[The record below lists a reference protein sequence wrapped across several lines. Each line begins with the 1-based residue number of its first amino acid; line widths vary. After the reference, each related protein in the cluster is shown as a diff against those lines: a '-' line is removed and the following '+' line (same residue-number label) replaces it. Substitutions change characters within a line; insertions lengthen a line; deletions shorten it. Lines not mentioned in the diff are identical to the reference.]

1 MRKGALGAPGAR
13 PHGEPS
19 SRDGEVARPA
29 HPQQLRSLPAS
40 HPRVG
45 RCTRGDLQGPEVWFA
60 EVDDLPAADMAEL
73 CHEHTNCIKGFKA
86 TATGD
91 LAPLAGWWH
100 FLWDQDNMQWNITD
114 PTGENGYVVV
124 QSVDASF
131 PPAALIN
138 AAPGIVLQPIVSII
152 EEEGLFPPIRRS

>member
-1 MRKGALGAPGAR
+1 M
-13 PHGEPS
+13 
-19 SRDGEVARPA
+19 
-29 HPQQLRSLPAS
+29 
-40 HPRVG
+40 
-45 RCTRGDLQGPEVWFA
+45 
-60 EVDDLPAADMAEL
+60 DDLPAADVAEL
-73 CHEHTNCIKGFKA
+73 CREHKNCIKGFKA

-100 FLWDQDNMQWNITD
+100 FLWDQENMQWNITD

-138 AAPGIVLQPIVSII
+138 AAPGVLLQPIVSII

>member
-1 MRKGALGAPGAR
+1 MSFEEMGAQALRHALMDHWR
-13 PHGEPS
+13 IEQPS
-19 SRDGEVARPA
+19 FASGSP
-29 HPQQLRSLPAS
+29 PAS
-40 HPRVG
+40 FPRVG
-45 RCTRGDLQGPEVWFA
+45 RWTRGDLQGPEVWFA
-60 EVDDLPAADMAEL
+60 GVDDLPAADTAEL
-73 CHEHTNCIKGFKA
+73 CHEHQDCIKGFKA

-100 FLWDQDNMQWNITD
+100 FVWDQENMQWNITD

-138 AAPGIVLQPIVSII
+138 AAPGILLQPIVSII
-152 EEEGLFPPIRRS
+152 EEEGLFPPIRSS

>member
-1 MRKGALGAPGAR
+1 M
-13 PHGEPS
+13 
-19 SRDGEVARPA
+19 
-29 HPQQLRSLPAS
+29 
-40 HPRVG
+40 
-45 RCTRGDLQGPEVWFA
+45 
-60 EVDDLPAADMAEL
+60 DDLPAADMAEL
-73 CHEHTNCIKGFKA
+73 CHEHQDCIKGFKA

-100 FLWDQDNMQWNITD
+100 FVWDQENMQWNITD

-138 AAPGIVLQPIVSII
+138 AAPGILIQPIVSII
-152 EEEGLFPPIRRS
+152 EEECLFTPIRSS

>member
-1 MRKGALGAPGAR
+1 M
-13 PHGEPS
+13 
-19 SRDGEVARPA
+19 
-29 HPQQLRSLPAS
+29 
-40 HPRVG
+40 
-45 RCTRGDLQGPEVWFA
+45 
-60 EVDDLPAADMAEL
+60 DDLPAADMAEL
-73 CHEHTNCIKGFKA
+73 CHEHQGCIKGFKA

-100 FLWDQDNMQWNITD
+100 FVWDQENMQWNITD

-138 AAPGIVLQPIVSII
+138 AAPGILLQPIVSII
-152 EEEGLFPPIRRS
+152 EEEGLFPPIRSS